1 MALVIVSN
9 RLPFEIRPGDTPET
23 VRQSAGGVAT
33 GIYSY
38 ISSKQN
44 SEPGFSALWVGWPGP
59 APEADIDLFAD
70 FFAGRYLPVSLNA
83 GHMEMFYDGFC
94 NKTLWPL
101 FHSFP
106 MLTEFDDDYWQQ
118 YVAVNRI
125 YCDKLLEVLQADDTL
140 FVNDYHLMLLPAMV
154 KQKLPGLRICFFLHI
169 PFPDFEIFRLLPGK
183 WRSDILQG
191 LTAADVVGFHTHEY
205 REYFLRCVRRIL
217 GKEHTLGEIITSK
230 GRCRAEAFP
239 MGIDFERYALPVPG
253 GKSGAGRSSSQ
264 PHGHL
269 RRILSID
276 RLDYTKGILN
286 RLRGFELFLRQHP
299 EMAGQVQLHVVA
311 VPSRIGVDAYQNLR
325 TQLDELVGHING
337 LHSRNGWVPIFYQFT
352 TLPTEQVIALYR
364 ESEIALVTPL
374 RDGMN
379 LIAKEYLAAR
389 TDGTGVLILSEMAG
403 AASELPGAIIINPNS
418 YSEIAEAIWQALHLT
433 IEEQRAR
440 NEPMRQ
446 YLQKQNIHRW
456 MGEIMEYLDSVQVSE
471 VRDRERRLSG
481 ESLRRLLAEFSAARS
496 PAVFLDYDGTLVDF
510 AATPE
515 AAVPDAALLEL
526 LGRLCGKARMAIV
539 SGRNRNFLSRQL
551 DPLPLELIAE
561 HGVFYRAAGAKEW
574 SEHLRVQTEWMP
586 GVLPIFEK
594 FASRIYG
601 SHVESKESS
610 LVFHYRAAMGEP
622 ELIRERVLELY
633 ETLLQFTSNLNTQ
646 VLRGSYNVEMRSNGV
661 NKGNALL
668 ALPGIADHDFV
679 LAIGD
684 DTTDEDTFRLM
695 PASAYTV
702 KVGREKSLAR
712 YYLPDVQAV
721 RGLLNELSDIQK
733 A

>member
-9 RLPFEIRPGDTPET
+9 RLPFEIRPGDKPET
-23 VRQSAGGVAT
+23 IRQSAGGVAT

-38 ISSKQN
+38 ISSQQASN
-44 SEPGFSALWVGWPGP
+44 PNFSALWAGWPGP
-59 APEADIDLFAD
+59 VAEADLKHFAD
-70 FFAGRYLPVSLNA
+70 FFAGRYLPVPLNA
-83 GHMEMFYDGFC
+83 QQMEMFYDGFC

-106 MLTEFDDDYWQQ
+106 MLTEFDDEYWQH
-118 YVAVNRI
+118 YVAVNRV
-125 YCDKLLEVLQADDTL
+125 YCERLVEELQDEDTL

-154 KQKLPGLRICFFLHI
+154 KQKLPALRVCFFLHI

-183 WRSDILQG
+183 WRSGILQG

-217 GKEHTLGEIITSK
+217 GKEHTLGEIITSQ

-239 MGIDFERYALPVPG
+239 MGIDFDRYAGVLTTGAPG
-253 GKSGAGRSSSQ
+253 ERTTLLQ
-264 PHGHL
+264 TRGHP

-311 VPSRIGVDAYQNLR
+311 VPSRIGVGAYQNLR

-337 LHSRNGWVPIFYQFT
+337 MHSRDGWAPIFYQFT
-352 TLPTEQVIALYR
+352 TLTTEQVILLYR
-364 ESEIALVTPL
+364 ESDIALVTPL

-418 YSEIAEAIWQALHLT
+418 YSEIAEAIWQALHLKV
-433 IEEQRAR
+433 EEQQTR

-446 YLQKQNIHRW
+446 YLRKQNIHTW
-456 MGEIMEYLDSVQVSE
+456 MGEIMEFLDSVQISE
-471 VRDRERRLSG
+471 VRDRERRLAG
-481 ESLRRLLAEFSAARS
+481 DPLKRLLNDFLTARN
-496 PAVFLDYDGTLVDF
+496 PAIFLDYDGTLVDF
-510 AATPE
+510 AVRPE

-526 LGRLCGKARMAIV
+526 LGELCSIARVAVV
-539 SGRNRNFLSRQL
+539 SGRNRNFLARQL
-551 DPLPLELIAE
+551 DALPLELIAE
-561 HGVFYRAAGAKEW
+561 HGVFYRPREVKDW
-574 SEHLRVQTEWMP
+574 SVHLRVQTEWIP

-601 SHVESKESS
+601 SQVESKESS
-610 LVFHYRAAMGEP
+610 LVFHYRAALGEP

-661 NKGNALL
+661 NKGSALL
-668 ALPGIADHDFV
+668 ALPGIAGHDFI

-695 PASAYTV
+695 PGSAYTV

-712 YYLPDVQAV
+712 YYVTDVAAV
-721 RGLLNELSDIQK
+721 RDLLTDLSGCRRS
-733 A
+733 

>member
-9 RLPFEIRPGDTPET
+9 RLPFEVRPGDTPESI
-23 VRQSAGGVAT
+23 RQSTGGVAT
-33 GIYSY
+33 GIYSH
-38 ISSKQN
+38 ISAKKAID
-44 SEPGFSALWVGWPGP
+44 PDFSALWAGWPGP
-59 APEADIDLFAD
+59 APEADLKDFAD
-70 FFAGRYLPVSLNA
+70 FFAGRYLPVPLNA
-83 GHMEMFYDGFC
+83 QQMEMFYDGFC

-106 MLTEFDDDYWQQ
+106 MLTEFDDEYWEH
-118 YVAVNRI
+118 YVAVNTV
-125 YCDKLLEVLQADDTL
+125 YCDKLMEVLQADDTL
-140 FVNDYHLMLLPAMV
+140 FINDYHLMLLPAMV
-154 KQKLPGLRICFFLHI
+154 KERLPQIRICFFLHI

-191 LTAADVVGFHTHEY
+191 LTAADVVGLHTHEY

-239 MGIDFERYALPVPG
+239 MGIDFDRYSAPPRDPAGEQNVQYLHAPG
-253 GKSGAGRSSSQ
+253 K
-264 PHGHL
+264 L
-269 RRILSID
+269 IRILSID

-299 EMAGQVQLHVVA
+299 EMAGKVQLHVVA

-337 LHSRNGWVPIFYQFT
+337 MHSRDGWAPIFYQFT
-352 TLPTEQVIALYR
+352 TLTTEQVIRLYR
-364 ESEIALVTPL
+364 ESDIALVTPL

-481 ESLRRLLAEFSAARS
+481 EPLQRLLAEFFAARS

-526 LGRLCGKARMAIV
+526 LGRLCGKARTAIV
-539 SGRNRNFLSRQL
+539 SGRNRNFLGRQL
-551 DPLPLELIAE
+551 DQLPLELIAE
-561 HGVFYRAAGAKEW
+561 HGVFYRASGTREW

-721 RGLLNELSDIQK
+721 RGLLNELSGIQK
-733 A
+733 V

>member
-9 RLPFEIRPGDTPET
+9 RLPFEIRPGDTPGSI
-23 VRQSAGGVAT
+23 RQSTGGVAT

-38 ISSKQN
+38 VASRQAD
-44 SEPGFSALWVGWPGP
+44 EPGFSALWAGWPGP
-59 APEADIDLFAD
+59 VDESDLGGFAE
-70 FFAGRYLPVSLNA
+70 FFANRYLPVLLNA
-83 GHMEMFYDGFC
+83 EQMDMFYDGFC

-106 MLTEFDDDYWQQ
+106 MLTEFDDSYWQQ
-118 YVAVNRI
+118 YIAVNQV
-125 YCDKLLEVLQADDTL
+125 YCDRLSEVLQKDDVL
-140 FVNDYHLMLLPAMV
+140 FINDYHLLLLPALV
-154 KQKLPGLRICFFLHI
+154 RRRFPEARICFFLHI

-183 WRSDILQG
+183 WRSDILLG
-191 LTAADVVGFHTHEY
+191 LTSADVVGFHTHEY

-217 GKEHTLGEIITSK
+217 GKEHTLGELITST

-239 MGIDFERYALPVPG
+239 MGIDFDRYAATLPENPRGVT
-253 GKSGAGRSSSQ
+253 
-264 PHGHL
+264 HDTDL

-299 EMAGQVQLHVVA
+299 EMAGRVQLHVVA
-311 VPSRIGVDAYQNLR
+311 VPSRIGVDTYQNLR

-337 LHSRNGWVPIFYQFT
+337 IHSRNGWVPIFYQFT
-352 TLPTEQVIALYR
+352 SLPTEKVISLYR
-364 ESEIALVTPL
+364 ESDIALVTPL

-418 YSEIAEAIWQALHLT
+418 YSEIADAIWQALNLPR
-433 IEEQRAR
+433 EEQQAR

-446 YLQKQNIHRW
+446 YLRKQNIHTW
-456 MGEIMEYLDSVQVSE
+456 MGEIMEFLDSVQVSE
-471 VRDRERRLSG
+471 ERDRERH
-481 ESLRRLLAEFSAARS
+481 LAGPQLQRMLGQFSAARN
-496 PAVFLDYDGTLVDF
+496 PAIFLDYDGTLVNF
-510 AATPE
+510 TSRPE
-515 AAVPDAALLEL
+515 DAKSDAGLRDLLRT
-526 LGRLCGKARMAIV
+526 LGSQARLAIV
-539 SGRNRNFLSRQL
+539 SGRNRSFLGQQL
-551 DPLPLELIAE
+551 EGLPLELIAE
-561 HGVFYRAAGAKEW
+561 HGVFYRPAGVADW
-574 SEHLRVQTEWMP
+574 NVHLRVPTDWMP

-601 SHVESKESS
+601 SHVETKESS
-610 LVFHYRAAMGEP
+610 LVFHYRAALGDA

-646 VLRGSYNVEMRSNGV
+646 VLRGSFNVEMRSNGV
-661 NKGNALL
+661 NKGSALL
-668 ALPGIADHDFV
+668 ALPAIGDHDFI

-695 PASAYTV
+695 PPSAYTV

-712 YYLPDVQAV
+712 HYLPDTAAV
-721 RGLLNELSDIQK
+721 RALLAEMASCR